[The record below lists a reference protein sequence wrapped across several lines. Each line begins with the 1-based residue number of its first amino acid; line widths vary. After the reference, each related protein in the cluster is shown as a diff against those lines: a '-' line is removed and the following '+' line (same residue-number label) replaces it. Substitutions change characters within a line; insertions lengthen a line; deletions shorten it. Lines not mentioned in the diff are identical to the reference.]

1 MNRFKLMLA
10 ALLVTITGAVGA
22 ATLGAAPAMAANG
35 GTCSANSFCLYQ
47 WTNYGAQVAGDRYQ
61 RGFDEFIQFS
71 NNCINI
77 RPSVW
82 NNFTN
87 VVDNSLSMGWNG
99 SSTWSHYII
108 AYFDGSNCPATGAR
122 GETPYLTN
130 LGGLANLNNYV
141 YPYPAGSTTH
151 LAHTIASLQ
160 LVYKN

>member
-1 MNRFKLMLA
+1 MNRIRMMLA
-10 ALLVTITGAVGA
+10 TLLVGIMA
-22 ATLGAAPAMAANG
+22 AAGITLGASPALAEAG
-35 GTCSANSFCLYQ
+35 GTCAANSFCLYQ
-47 WTNYGAQVAGDRYQ
+47 WTNYGAQVYHDRYE
-61 RGFDEFIQFS
+61 RGFDEFGQFA

-82 NNFTN
+82 ANFTN

-99 SSTWSHYII
+99 SSAYSHYII

-122 GETPYLTN
+122 GETPYLTS

-141 YPYPAGSTTH
+141 YPYPAGSTTS

-160 LVYKN
+160 LIYKN